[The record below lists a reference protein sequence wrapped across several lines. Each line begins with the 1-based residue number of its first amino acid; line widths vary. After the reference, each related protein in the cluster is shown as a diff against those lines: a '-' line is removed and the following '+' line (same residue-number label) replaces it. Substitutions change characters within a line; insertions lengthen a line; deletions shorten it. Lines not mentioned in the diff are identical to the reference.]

1 MGLYR
6 GAKAGATSIDKDSV
20 AILMMVVVV
29 VMMICPYHHT

>member
-29 VMMICPYHHT
+29 MMICPYHHT